1 LRAVHIYADPIIQ
14 WLSSQPAPLLET
26 FEFSKPVNSPGAV
39 TVVTRPISNDIFQ
52 GQAPR
57 LRSVQL
63 TCLRIDWT
71 ADVFSGI
78 RSLSIREPGPRSF
91 PTLSQLLSTLERMPA
106 LEHLSL
112 ERILIDDEGT
122 MPDRTVSLPQLKS
135 MALGYPSIQDATSIF
150 MKLVLPA
157 DVKISLSLVDVFG
170 HQDIHVLFAAMAMH
184 SGGSRSIIKSMRAIR
199 HTYSSLCVQLSTSP
213 TMNPADFWNPSD
225 NDIRLSLE
233 FRYDDDMLPA
243 TPEPSIVFDV
253 CGMAMQDRDMI
264 QSLYLVGF
272 ESPNREFWRAGSVCL
287 PNVEVIH
294 LEGIQ
299 NGGLIAALKTV
310 DDGQN
315 MEILYR
321 SLRVLELKAACFRE
335 EELVE
340 TEATLKM
347 RARCGVGIDTLRLA
361 KCKNLRANWV
371 QKFREVI
378 ETVDWENYEE
388 PKGESGARTY
398 TLEEIAEALTN
409 RPPMWYDDAENDRRE
424 F

>member
-1 LRAVHIYADPIIQ
+1 
-14 WLSSQPAPLLET
+14 
-26 FEFSKPVNSPGAV
+26 
-39 TVVTRPISNDIFQ
+39 
-52 GQAPR
+52 
-57 LRSVQL
+57 
-63 TCLRIDWT
+63 
-71 ADVFSGI
+71 
-78 RSLSIREPGPRSF
+78 
-91 PTLSQLLSTLERMPA
+91 MPA

-135 MALGYPSIQDATSIF
+135 MALGNPSIQDAISIF
-150 MKLVLPA
+150 RKLVLPA
-157 DVKISLSLVDVFG
+157 DVKISLSLIDVFG
-170 HQDIHVLFAAMAMH
+170 HQDIPDLFAAMAMH
-184 SGGSRSIIKSMRAIR
+184 SGGSRSIIKSMRAI
-199 HTYSSLCVQLSTSP
+199 HHNYSSLCFQLSTSP

-233 FRYDDDMLPA
+233 FRYDDDVVHA
-243 TPEPSIVFDV
+243 TPQPNIVFDV
-253 CGMAMQDRDMI
+253 CRTAMQDRDRI

-315 MEILYR
+315 MDILYR

-335 EELVE
+335 DELVE

-347 RARCGVGIDTLRLA
+347 RARCGVGLDTLRLA

-378 ETVDWENYEE
+378 ETVDWEEYQE
-388 PKGESGARTY
+388 PKGDSGARTY
-398 TLEEIAEALTN
+398 TLEEIAAALTN
-409 RPPMWYDDAENDRRE
+409 KPPVWYDDAENDRRE